1 MKLGQML
8 STRTDLLPTEFLEE
22 LAQLQQ
28 GVPPAAWPE
37 VRALIED
44 ELNSPIDAVFADFAE
59 VPIASASIGQVHVA
73 RLHDG
78 REVAVKVQ
86 RPGILPLI
94 ERDTDIAMRIAAKL
108 EQTASW
114 ARDLGITE
122 LARGFIATLDDELD
136 YRVEVRNM
144 KAMAITQAR
153 HPEALRLGV
162 PACIESA
169 STGKLLTM
177 QLVHGSTLSDA
188 AALAELPE
196 AKRSQLATR
205 LLESML
211 TQIIDDGVFHSDLHP
226 GNIIV
231 ADTGELVLLDY
242 GAVGRLDT

>member
-1 MKLGQML
+1 MDTPVASTSRTCQAVRSAHAYCDAQRAHPATEATFAAAAERSRQGKALRRALEEAGGAFVKLGQML

-37 VRALIED
+37 VRALIEE
-44 ELNSPIDAVFADFAE
+44 ELNSPIDEVFADFVE
-59 VPIASASIGQVHVA
+59 VPMASASIGQVHVA

-122 LARGFIATLDDELD
+122 LARGFVASLDDELD

-162 PACIESA
+162 PACIENA
-169 STGKLLTM
+169 STGKLLTI
-177 QLVHGSTLSDA
+177 
-188 AALAELPE
+188 
-196 AKRSQLATR
+196 ATR
-205 LLESML
+205 AR
-211 TQIIDDGVFHSDLHP
+211 QHSL
-226 GNIIV
+226 
-231 ADTGELVLLDY
+231 
-242 GAVGRLDT
+242 